1 MLMVSLQQKLNY
13 KMKQFLLTI
22 TLLTSLLTFS
32 QNSTSISGKVLD
44 QEFNNEPLP
53 FANVLIK
60 GTDKGTSSNFDGLY
74 KIENLD
80 AGSYII
86 EFSFIGYETQN
97 IPFQV
102 KANESK
108 VLDITLKASAA
119 ALDEVVLQTTTKRE
133 SETALLLDQKKAV
146 DIKQSIGAD
155 ELSRKGVSDAA
166 GAVAKISGVS
176 KQEGSSNVYVRGLG
190 DRYLNTTM
198 NGLSLPSNDVNKKNI
213 DLNLF
218 SSDVIQNV
226 SISKAYSSR
235 FYGDFSA
242 GNIDITSKEHKG
254 NLAFNVSTGSGFNT
268 NAIDKNFVRSEGTGY
283 FGYYG
288 RYEHNPFAI
297 ILSHGIDPENV
308 SSPINI
314 NYGASIGNTFEFNDE
329 SRLSVFATASF
340 ENNYEY
346 RFGKAVDFS
355 TVEKKRFDA
364 AEEYEYSTTTTA
376 MANLNYKINNDNSL
390 KFNSVFIN
398 SSSDEVGYYGIDGK
412 GKNRDAILNT
422 DEGFYQMN
430 VQFDQTRM
438 FVNQLLGNHKSGK
451 YELDW
456 GFGYN
461 KVYANQPDRK
471 RISLENYHLAFDNDS
486 NTNPSF
492 YSNVDFDNQRYFQ
505 NIEDDEYNSKLNL
518 AYEANENLKF
528 NFGYNGR
535 YKTRQFDNIR
545 YGYDIQDNGYAV
557 TDINN
562 FDSFFTLSNISFDS
576 NTTGY
581 DTSVINGIP
590 VSTTDP
596 NQTLGNTNL
605 PGLPE
610 NTYSGKLSIAAGYAD
625 AEIKAGEKWLFVPG
639 VRLESFDQSIKYD
652 VINLG
657 NQGNSERSFK
667 ETFILPTLNVKY
679 ALNEDQNLRFSASQT
694 VSVPEFKEV
703 APFVYEDVS
712 TRIGGN
718 PDVLGYSKILN
729 VDLKYEWFFS
739 RSEIFSVG
747 AFTKQI
753 NNPINLVVVGDATG
767 TQRYVRTGDK
777 ATVYGVEVELR
788 KNILVDDEDNTNL
801 SFGINATYMKTK
813 QDLYPTIDE
822 TFDLAFN
829 KTEDELQGAS
839 PLILNADISYSP
851 TFKNYKP
858 VANLVFSYF
867 SDRIDALGSG
877 DLGNIVEKGVP
888 TLDFIW
894 KNTINKDFEINFSA
908 KNILDPS
915 IQYVREDARAG
926 DIFVTSAN
934 GKGITDYKRGLNINL
949 QLKYKF

>member
-1 MLMVSLQQKLNY
+1 MKKITFIIISL
-13 KMKQFLLTI
+13 F
-22 TLLTSLLTFS
+22 SLFS
-32 QNSTSISGKVLD
+32 LSQTGSISGNLTDK
-44 QEFNNEPLP
+44 EFNNEPLP
-53 FANVLIK
+53 FANILIQ
-60 GTDKGTSSNFDGLY
+60 GTTTGTTSD
-74 KIENLD
+74 ENGIYTLEDLD
-80 AGSYII
+80 AGDYTI
-86 EFSFIGYETQN
+86 EFSFVGYQTQN
-97 IPFQV
+97 LATTVVSGQT
-102 KANESK
+102 ST
-108 VLDITLKASAA
+108 LDVIMVASAA
-119 ALDEVVLQTTTKRE
+119 ALDEVILETVSTKRE
-133 SETALLLDQKKAV
+133 SEKALLLEQKKAV
-146 DIKQSIGAD
+146 VIKQIIGAD
-155 ELSRKGVSDAA
+155 ELSRKGVGDAA

-176 KQEGSSNVYVRGLG
+176 KQEGSTNVYVRGLG
-190 DRYLNTTM
+190 DRYLNSTM

-226 SISKAYSSR
+226 SISKAYSSK

-254 NLAFNVSTGSGFNT
+254 GFFYDVYTGSGFNT
-268 NAIDKNFVRSEGTGY
+268 NAVDKNFVRSEGTGY

-288 RYEHNPFAI
+288 RYAHDPFAV
-297 ILSHGIDPENV
+297 ILSHGVDPENI
-308 SSPINI
+308 SSPVNI
-314 NYGASIGNTFEFNDE
+314 LYGATIGNTFNLSDT

-340 ENNYEY
+340 KNDYQY

-364 AEEYEYSTTTTA
+364 AEEFEYSTTTTA
-376 MANLNYKINNDNSL
+376 MANLNYKIDSGNTI

-398 SSSDEVGYYGIDGK
+398 SSSDEVGYFGIDGK

-438 FVNQLLGNHKSGK
+438 FVNQLLGNHKSGN

-461 KVYANQPDRK
+461 KVFSNQPDRK
-471 RISLENYHLAFDNDS
+471 RISLENYQYAFDNDS
-486 NTNPSF
+486 STNPSF

-505 NIEDDEYNSKLNL
+505 NIEDDEYNGRLNL
-518 AYEANENLKF
+518 AYEVNEKIKL

-535 YKTRQFDNIR
+535 HKTREFDNIR
-545 YGYDIQDNGYAV
+545 YGYDIQENGFAV
-557 TDINN
+557 TEVNN
-562 FDSFFTLSNISFDS
+562 FNSFFNLSNISLD
-576 NTTGY
+576 NNNTGY
-581 DTSVINGIP
+581 DITVINGLP
-590 VSTTDP
+590 LDAADP

-610 NTYSGKLSIAAGYAD
+610 NTYSGRLSIAAGYVD
-625 AEIKAGEKWLFVPG
+625 AEIKAGDKWLFVPG

-657 NQGNSERSFK
+657 NQGNSERAFK
-667 ETFILPTLNVKY
+667 ETFVLPTLNIKY
-679 ALNEDQNLRFSASQT
+679 VLNEDQNLRFSASQT

-718 PDVLGYSKILN
+718 PDALGFSKILN
-729 VDLKYEWFFS
+729 ADLKYEWFFGK
-739 RSEIFSVG
+739 SEIFSIG
-747 AFTKQI
+747 AFGKQI
-753 NNPINLVVVGDATG
+753 DDPINLVVVGDATG
-767 TQRYVRTGDK
+767 TQRYVRTGDQ
-777 ATVYGVEVELR
+777 ATAYGIELELR
-788 KNILVDDEDNTNL
+788 KNVLVDEDDNTNL
-801 SFGINATYMKTK
+801 SFGINATYMRTK
-813 QDLYPTIDE
+813 QDLYPTIDG

-829 KTEDELQGAS
+829 KSEDELQGAS
-839 PLILNADISYSP
+839 PFLLNADVSYSP
-851 TFKNYKP
+851 IFENYKP

-877 DLGNIVEKGVP
+877 DLGNIVEKSVP

-894 KNTINKDFEINFSA
+894 KNTFKKGFEINLSA
-908 KNILDPS
+908 KNILNPT
-915 IQYVREDARAG
+915 IQYVREDAVVG
-926 DIFVTSAN
+926 DVFVTSAN
-934 GKGITDYKRGLNINL
+934 GKGVTDYKRGANINL